1 MVIGD
6 HSDVQFVQAQGYTPG
21 RPDGP
26 PLWIVFHDM
35 EASENSTRAE
45 STAAYFADPSDGRRV
60 SSHYCVDD
68 NSVVQCVRLKDSAWT
83 VGNRPGNYRG
93 INWELSGFA
102 SQTGG
107 QWLDTFG
114 INMLNQMKRIC
125 LRDMTT
131 YNIPIRWLT
140 DAQVKDFQP
149 GMTTHN
155 QLRVCFGGTTH
166 TDPGPNFPFN
176 YVLKLF
182 QEDDVALK
190 DDPDGKA
197 LIERMQGIEN
207 MEDPIIF
214 RVPGES
220 TDRKEPNLLAQ
231 VIRDLQKSVAE
242 LKDMVSSG
250 HQIVSTE
257 VKLSEEGVQQVEAA
271 AARAV
276 DKELDQIAD

>member
-1 MVIGD
+1 MAMGD
-6 HSDVQFVQAQGYTPG
+6 HPDVQFIQAAGYTSG

-26 PLWIVFHDM
+26 PIWIVFHDM
-35 EASENSTRAE
+35 EASETSSRAE
-45 STAAYFADPSDGRRV
+45 ATAAYFANPGDGRRV

-102 SQTGG
+102 GQVRS

-114 INMLNQMKRIC
+114 INMFNQMKRIC
-125 LRDMTT
+125 LRDMKS
-131 YNIPIRWLT
+131 YNIPLRWLT
-140 DAQVKDFQP
+140 DAQVKSFTP

-155 QLRVCFGGTTH
+155 QLRICFGGTTH
-166 TDPGPNFPFN
+166 TDPGPNFPFD

-197 LIERMQGIEN
+197 LIERVQGLEN
-207 MEDPIIF
+207 MEDPIVF

-220 TDRKEPNLLAQ
+220 VDRKEPNLLAQ
-231 VIRDLQKSVAE
+231 AVKDMQKSIAE
-242 LKDMVSSG
+242 LRDVLTSGVS
-250 HQIVSTE
+250 VATE
-257 VKLSEEGVQQVEAA
+257 VKLSDEGVQQVKD
-271 AARAV
+271 AV
-276 DKELDQIAD
+276 DAELDQIAD